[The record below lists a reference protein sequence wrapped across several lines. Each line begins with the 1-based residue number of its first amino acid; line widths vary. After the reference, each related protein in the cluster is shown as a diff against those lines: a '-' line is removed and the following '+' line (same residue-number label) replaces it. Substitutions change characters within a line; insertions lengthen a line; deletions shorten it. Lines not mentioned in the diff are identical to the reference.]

1 MEFEDSCK
9 TPYLSLGGDSGGAK
23 FTDGL
28 WKREF
33 NTDPKFLSISNWHA
47 RTTILGMAKTK
58 GRSEFFPEV
67 AVVGLGALYCTC
79 FL

>member
-28 WKREF
+28 WKRKF
-33 NTDPKFLSISNWHA
+33 NTDPKF
-47 RTTILGMAKTK
+47 
-58 GRSEFFPEV
+58 
-67 AVVGLGALYCTC
+67 
-79 FL
+79 